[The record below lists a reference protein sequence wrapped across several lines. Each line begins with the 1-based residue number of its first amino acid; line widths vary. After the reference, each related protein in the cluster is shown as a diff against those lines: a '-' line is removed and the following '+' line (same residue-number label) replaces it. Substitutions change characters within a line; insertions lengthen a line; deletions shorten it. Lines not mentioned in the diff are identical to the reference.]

1 MAVLDCCVPREF
13 QRRATKG
20 VDMVRFDEKAN
31 QEGRKYV
38 EDRRGR
44 GTRRR
49 STRAGGGAMPTG
61 KVGGIGGIILAI
73 IAAVFGI
80 PALSGGDGSSS
91 GFDIGASG
99 FDSGDQVAVGND
111 PIDPALDPDAEMVTY
126 LGALMDDN
134 QDVWSVYFDQAGLQY
149 QFTTIVVF
157 DGSVDTGCG
166 QATSAVGP
174 FYCPAPGDN
183 KVYIDLEFIDEL
195 SGRFGAPGDF
205 AVAYVIAHEVGHH
218 IQSISGISDQIRQAQ
233 SQNPGAKNELSV
245 RQELQ
250 ADCLAGVWAYSASR
264 RTNSDGTKIIEIG
277 DIDEGLA
284 AAEAVGDDRIQ
295 EMTGQQVNPHNWT
308 HGSAAA
314 RKSWF
319 LEGYNNG
326 DPERCDT
333 FAVDRGQVGL

>member
-1 MAVLDCCVPREF
+1 
-13 QRRATKG
+13 
-20 VDMVRFDEKAN
+20 MVRFDEKAN
-31 QEGRKYV
+31 REGRQYV
-38 EDRRGR
+38 EDRRGSR
-44 GTRRR
+44 SSRR
-49 STRAGGGAMPTG
+49 SGSGGVPVG
-61 KVGGIGGIILAI
+61 KVGGLGGIILAI
-73 IAAVFGI
+73 LAAVLGI
-80 PALSGGDGSSS
+80 PALSGDGTGT
-91 GFDIGASG
+91 GFDIGATG
-99 FDSGDQVAVGND
+99 FEEANQVDVGNQ
-111 PIDPALDPDAEMVTY
+111 PVDPALDPDADMVTF

-149 QFTTIVVF
+149 QFTTIVIF
-157 DGSVDTGCG
+157 DGQVSTGCG
-166 QATSAVGP
+166 PATSAVGP

-233 SQNPGAKNELSV
+233 AENPSLRNELSV

-250 ADCLAGVWAYSASR
+250 ADCLAGVWAFSASR
-264 RTNSDGTKIIEIG
+264 RTNSDGSKIIEIG

-314 RKSWF
+314 RKAWF

-333 FAVDRGQVGL
+333 FAVDASQVGL

>member
-1 MAVLDCCVPREF
+1 
-13 QRRATKG
+13 
-20 VDMVRFDEKAN
+20 
-31 QEGRKYV
+31 
-38 EDRRGR
+38 
-44 GTRRR
+44 
-49 STRAGGGAMPTG
+49 MPVG
-61 KVGGIGGIILAI
+61 KVGGLGGLILAI
-73 IAAVFGI
+73 LAAVLGI
-80 PALSGGDGSSS
+80 PALSGGGGS
-91 GFDIGASG
+91 GGGGAFDIGATG
-99 FDSGDQVAVGND
+99 FDAGDQVDVGNQPTD
-111 PIDPALDPDAEMVTY
+111 PSLDPDAELVTY

-157 DGSVDTGCG
+157 DGQVSTGCG
-166 QATSAVGP
+166 PATSAVGP

-218 IQSISGISDQIRQAQ
+218 IQSVTGISDQIRQAQ

-314 RKSWF
+314 RKAWF

-333 FAVDRGQVGL
+333 FAVDRSQVGL